1 MEEEKKEN
9 KRRTKLD
16 IALIVCLS
24 ICAAC
29 NVIQIILRIIGMTK

>member
-9 KRRTKLD
+9 KRRTKFD

-24 ICAAC
+24 LCVAC
-29 NVIQIILRIIGMTK
+29 NIVQIILRIIEISK